1 MGFFA
6 RPREAVG
13 EMRLLPGT
21 DVQYAGPLAAERALE
36 TVLSGA
42 VALGVALALW
52 PPGRVYWT
60 ALADRVGDAPTLV
73 LVSVLAFGLGTWF
86 VRTSGVSL
94 EHVLA
99 GTVLGYAVGMVAIA
113 VVIEPDSP
121 AHLALYAGLFGA
133 VLAGGGLWTAVRR
146 RATPAAADTSGWI

>member
-1 MGFFA
+1 
-6 RPREAVG
+6 
-13 EMRLLPGT
+13 MRLLPGT

-73 LVSVLAFGLGTWF
+73 LVSVLAFGLGAWF

-99 GTVLGYAVGMVAIA
+99 GTALAYAVSMVGIA
-113 VVIEPDSP
+113 VVIEPESP
-121 AHLALYAGLFGA
+121 AHLALYAGLYGA
-133 VLAGGGLWTAVRR
+133 FVAGGALWRLVEGRR
-146 RATPAAADTSGWI
+146 DAERD